1 MPHPVRLI
9 GAACTRG
16 ERIARRYAGGDARRE
31 FAAGAVLCAAL
42 VGGTYAVA
50 RWTLRIAGR
59 IDTRFALALEIAL
72 AWTTLAARDLLCES
86 AQVAAA
92 LEGADLPLARA
103 RLARIVG
110 RDTLALDAS
119 EVARATIETLAES
132 ACDGIVAPLVALA
145 LGGVP
150 LALAFKAA
158 STLDSMIGHSEPPYT
173 FLGRASA
180 RVDDVA
186 CWIPA
191 RVTALAICTFAG
203 LTGGN
208 SATAFQTWRTDGAR
222 HRSPNAGHPEAA
234 IAGALQVRLG
244 GTNRY
249 GGVAYAAP
257 LLGVRFAS
265 PTCRSIETAMRLI
278 AVVSLA
284 SAVAAIAVTEGARH
298 AR

>member
-1 MPHPVRLI
+1 VRLI

-16 ERIARRYAGGDARRE
+16 EWVARRFAGGDARRE
-31 FAAGAVLCAAL
+31 LAAGALLCAAI

-50 RWTLRIAGR
+50 RSTLRIAGR
-59 IDTRFALALEIAL
+59 LDTRVAVALEIAL
-72 AWTTLAARDLLCES
+72 AWTTLAARDLLGES

-92 LEGADLPLARA
+92 LEGADLALARA

-110 RDTLALDAS
+110 RDTLALDTS
-119 EVARATIETLAES
+119 DVARATIETLAES

-191 RVTALAICTFAG
+191 RVTALAICLFAG
-203 LTGGN
+203 LVGGTP
-208 SATAFQTWRTDGAR
+208 ATAFQTWRADGAR
-222 HRSPNAGHPEAA
+222 HRSANAGHPEAA
-234 IAGALQVRLG
+234 IAGALRVRLG

-249 GGVAYAAP
+249 GGIAYAAP
-257 LLGVRFAS
+257 LLGARFAA
-265 PTCRSIETAMRLI
+265 PTYRSIETAMRLV

-284 SAVAAIAVTEGARH
+284 SAVAAIAATEAVRRAR
-298 AR
+298 